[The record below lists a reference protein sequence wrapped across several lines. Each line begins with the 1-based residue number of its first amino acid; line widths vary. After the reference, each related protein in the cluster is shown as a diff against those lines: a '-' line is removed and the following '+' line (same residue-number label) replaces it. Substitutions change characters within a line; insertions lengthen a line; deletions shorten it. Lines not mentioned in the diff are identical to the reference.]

1 MFQRFFSTPH
11 RTFKSKIVYAQ
22 KVGKNALMYFVCTS
36 YTSYVEHSKWLHA
49 DGQIVLQTVGVPN
62 LIWYN
67 SISIECKE
75 RKKIGIL
82 KEAIFLHKSTTYL
95 QIVMFSNNIFVVGT
109 STFNPEYPS
118 DIYVAASVSCESTYS
133 RFIFFID

>member
-1 MFQRFFSTPH
+1 MHIHDANAKLCFNDSSARHAGPLKVKLFMH
-11 RTFKSKIVYAQ
+11 KKSEKS
-22 KVGKNALMYFVCTS
+22 ALMYFVRPS

-95 QIVMFSNNIFVVGT
+95 QIVVFSNNI
-109 STFNPEYPS
+109 
-118 DIYVAASVSCESTYS
+118 YVT
-133 RFIFFID
+133 

>member
-1 MFQRFFSTPH
+1 MHIHDANAKLCFNDSSARHAGP
-11 RTFKSKIVYAQ
+11 FK
-22 KVGKNALMYFVCTS
+22 KVKLFMHKKSEKSALMYFVRPS

-95 QIVMFSNNIFVVGT
+95 QIVVFSNNI
-109 STFNPEYPS
+109 
-118 DIYVAASVSCESTYS
+118 YVT
-133 RFIFFID
+133 

>member
-1 MFQRFFSTPH
+1 MHIHDANAKLCFNDSLARHAGPLKVKLFMH
-11 RTFKSKIVYAQ
+11 KKSEKS
-22 KVGKNALMYFVCTS
+22 ALMYFVRPS

-75 RKKIGIL
+75 RKKMASL
-82 KEAIFLHKSTTYL
+82 KKLFFYIKVPPTYKL
-95 QIVMFSNNIFVVGT
+95 
-109 STFNPEYPS
+109 
-118 DIYVAASVSCESTYS
+118 
-133 RFIFFID
+133 